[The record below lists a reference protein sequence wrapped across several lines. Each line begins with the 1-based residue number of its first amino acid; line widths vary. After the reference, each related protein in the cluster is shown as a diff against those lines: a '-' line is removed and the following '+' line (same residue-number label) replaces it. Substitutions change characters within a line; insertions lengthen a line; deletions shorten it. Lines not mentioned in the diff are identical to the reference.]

1 MLEILTIT
9 LVLAGLGM
17 AILPHPSKIRVR
29 SLVRAT
35 SLGRIKELS
44 QTAVFLGSETI
55 SPMAHTSHI
64 DVDEA

>member
-1 MLEILTIT
+1 MLKILTIT

-17 AILPHPSKIRVR
+17 AILLHPSKIRVR

-35 SLGRIKELS
+35 SLRKNSRKFRRG
-44 QTAVFLGSETI
+44 FLGSETI

-64 DVDEA
+64 DVHEA